1 MKKYFI
7 LLLLISTFSFGEFN
21 YHLELASYQVTPD
34 TKCFFGLQSEAT
46 EINGANIINTC
57 YITTTDGY
65 VVIDSGPTYYYAK
78 QAFSLMQQ
86 EKKLPIKYVIN
97 TSSNELNVLGNQFYK
112 EHGAVVVAP
121 KSYKSNFN
129 RNSRDI
135 SIKDKISPDA
145 FENTSLTL
153 PHISLNRN
161 KTINLG
167 STTIEIKKIESKE
180 ARNLLVYLPKSR
192 ILFAGNFISQTPS
205 SIKKEHYSNREWAK
219 NFKLIEK
226 LSWRYI
232 IPSHGVKIGKRA
244 LAKTK
249 AYLKPF
255 QKRIKRAEPKTLLAK
270 KEVIHKK
277 RKPTPKKVIV
287 KKEEKRPVP
296 CVQYTNYQRAK
307 KLAIKEHKYVLIK
320 YQSEHCPPC
329 IKLNKEIKRNEHLR
343 EMINNNTKAVKINP
357 YHGDQTTD
365 FDMFATPTVIVF
377 EPETKE
383 ILIRLEGSQT
393 FKKLEYKLSRLIK
406 HSPKYSSK
414 ENFLSHKEVYSHNS
428 NNNPPLYSDEK
439 LLSSSLLPLEQNI
452 IRNPL
457 P

>member
-7 LLLLISTFSFGEFN
+7 LLLLLSTFSFGEFN
-21 YHLELASYQVTPD
+21 YHLELASYQVAPD

-78 QAFSLMQQ
+78 QAFSIMQQ

-97 TSSNELNVLGNQFYK
+97 TSSNELNVLGNTFYK
-112 EHGAVVVAP
+112 ERGAVVVAP

-129 RNSRDI
+129 KNSRDI

-167 STTIEIKKIESKE
+167 STTIKIKKIESKE

-192 ILFAGNFISQTPS
+192 VLFAGNFISQNPS
-205 SIKKEHYSNREWAK
+205 LVKKEHYSNREWAK

-249 AYLKPF
+249 SYLKPF
-255 QKRIKRAEPKTLLAK
+255 QKRIKKAEPKVMLAK
-270 KEVIHKK
+270 KEVSHKK
-277 RKPTPKKVIV
+277 KPAPKKIVAKKIVI
-287 KKEEKRPVP
+287 KKEKKHVP
-296 CVQYTNYQRAK
+296 CIKYTNYQKAK
-307 KLAIKEHKYVLIK
+307 KIASKEHKYVLIK
-320 YQSEHCPPC
+320 YESEHCPPC
-329 IKLNKEIKRNEHLR
+329 LKLDKEIRRNEHLR
-343 EMINNNTKAVKINP
+343 EMINQNTKAVKINP
-357 YHGDQTTD
+357 YYGDQTTD

-383 ILIRLEGSQT
+383 VLIRLEGEQT
-393 FKKLEYKLSRLIK
+393 FKKLEYKLSRLINSSPQ
-406 HSPKYSSK
+406 HSAKG
-414 ENFLSHKEVYSHNS
+414 NFLSHKVKYSQNS
-428 NNNPPLYSDEK
+428 DNDSPLYNDEQ
-439 LLSSSLLPLEQNI
+439 LLSSSLVSPQY
-452 IRNPL
+452 
-457 P
+457 